1 MEKQFILFSLIALA
15 SNFLSISPCF
25 SRVNSF
31 IPAVFIENR
40 NLSINIRN
48 MNARNNPFKARY
60 VIPASNN
67 KEENF
72 SITLNHRI
80 RKDGKKVNIKMP
92 IVSNDTKGILVISGG
107 QIPENS
113 PVEYTILIID
123 DPVLTLRN
131 PQDQKDNL
139 AIIPSGLG
147 SITTPGPRGPAGPVG
162 PVGPIGEAGPQGLI
176 GPQGTQGPA
185 GPQGRV
191 GPPGPAATTMPGTGV
206 VGPVNSSI
214 QAKHLDNLSQTL
226 SLVGNNSDV
235 VMNTVKVGLLELN
248 LPAHNGTLATLDDL
262 TPVAV
267 SHDDIDIN
275 NRQNINVNNIN
286 FLRIIDSNPATADT
300 LVRLT
305 GGKRG
310 QRVVIELADD
320 ITFEIDNQ
328 NSPNTIQ
335 WGRGTLP
342 GDLMP
347 GFAGHM
353 YEFINNGSSWY
364 LMGRYNL

>member
-1 MEKQFILFSLIALA
+1 MKKQIILFSLITLA
-15 SNFLSISPCF
+15 ISVLSTAPSEA
-25 SRVNSF
+25 RVRSF
-31 IPAVFIENR
+31 VPGAFIENR
-40 NLSINIRN
+40 SLILNVRE
-48 MNARNNPFKARY
+48 MNTRKNPFKAIY
-60 VIPASNN
+60 TVPAINEA
-67 KEENF
+67 EESF
-72 SITLNHRI
+72 SVTLNHRFRRAGKRVDI
-80 RKDGKKVNIKMP
+80 RMP
-92 IVSNDTKGILVISGG
+92 LVSNDTKGRLILSGG
-107 QIPENS
+107 NIPESS
-113 PVEYTILIID
+113 PLEYTILIID
-123 DPVLTLRN
+123 DPSLVIRN
-131 PQDQKDNL
+131 PQDNEDTL

-147 SITTPGPRGPAGPVG
+147 SSGTVGPEGPEGPAGPQ
-162 PVGPIGEAGPQGLI
+162 GEPGPQGLV
-176 GPQGTQGPA
+176 GPQGAQGPA
-185 GPQGRV
+185 GPQGPQGAV
-191 GPPGPAATTMPGTGV
+191 GPQGPAATTIPGAGV
-206 VGPVNSSI
+206 VGPVNASI
-214 QAKHLDNLSQTL
+214 QAEHLDNLSQTL
-226 SLVGNNSDV
+226 SLVGNDSDI
-235 VMNTVKVGLLELN
+235 VMTTVKVGLLELN

-275 NRQNINVNNIN
+275 NRQNINVNNLN